1 MTIAELIIESAKNAL
16 NLQKEEGSMPPG
28 HNGPYNDNET
38 PVRNTSHWLITF
50 AKAYEL
56 TNDRI
61 FINAVQKAASYLVS
75 DKARPFNFSFFH
87 RKDSPLDSCNGLIGQ
102 AWTIEALTVAATI
115 LNNNKYSDLGEEVF
129 LQHNFNFDYGLWNRL
144 EIDGKIKSI
153 DPTFNHQL
161 WFAACGAQLSGS
173 RKRTCDSI
181 IKSFISK
188 LPENLSIID
197 GGLIFHPIKVKGM
210 VKEKYDKKT
219 IKISVRNVIS
229 RLLDMFRN
237 NLSQKQKQEI
247 RKKKMIYKSIGYH
260 HFNMYAFAL
269 LKDIYPDL
277 SYWNRE
283 DFQSTVN
290 FLLKRKYKNK
300 IKNNSFGY
308 PYNPPGFEVP
318 FALEKLAKLDHNEL
332 TMLSKYWINN
342 QISRSFNPNNNTMDR
357 NTNDPL
363 THCARLYELTRMNNL
378 NLEISYLSEK
388 N

>member
-1 MTIAELIIESAKNAL
+1 MNIAELIIEVSKNAIMM
-16 NLQKEEGSMPPG
+16 QMKDGSMPPG

-50 AKAYEL
+50 AKSYEL
-56 TNDRI
+56 TKNNI
-61 FINAVQKAASYLVS
+61 FLNAVQKAASYLVS
-75 DKARPFNFSFFH
+75 DRARPFNFSFFH

-102 AWTIEALTVAATI
+102 AWTMEALAVASTI
-115 LNNNKYSDLGEEVF
+115 LNDNKYSDLAEEVF
-129 LQHNFNFDYGLWNRL
+129 LQHNFNYDYGLWNRL
-144 EIDGKIKSI
+144 EIDGEIKSI

-161 WFAACGAQLSGS
+161 WFAACGAQLNGS
-173 RKRTCDSI
+173 RKTTCDSI
-181 IKSFISK
+181 IKIFISK

-210 VKEKYDKKT
+210 IKEKYDKKT

-229 RLLDMFRN
+229 LLLDMFRN

-247 RKKKMIYKSIGYH
+247 WKKKMIYKSIGYH

-269 LKDIYPDL
+269 LKNIYPDL

-283 DFQSTVN
+283 DFKSTVN
-290 FLLKRKYKNK
+290 FLLKKEYKNK
-300 IKNNSFGY
+300 IENNSFGY
-308 PYNPPGFEVP
+308 SYNPPGFEVP
-318 FALEKLAKLDHNEL
+318 FALEKLAKLDDNEL
-332 TMLSKYWINN
+332 TMLSQYWINN
-342 QISRSFNPNNNTMDR
+342 QISRSFSPNKNTMDR

-363 THCARLYELTRMNNL
+363 THSARLYELTRMNNL

-388 N
+388 K